1 MMLMCLLGIIE
12 IRPYFLLAR
21 RKTIKLRF
29 IFMILKID
37 SCKLQYMHLKKQ
49 MCVFARVNFIVDIA
63 VYKKTGLKSFET
75 SNVIP
80 QTYLSIADV
89 RGSMGHYYE
98 DIHMKQQ
105 TDKIYDILWD
115 AHSGVPVMKERPI
128 DRMTS
133 RDKRPN
139 QRYVDWKDAK
149 LSASGSSKS
158 TRQYA
163 SRPLPKP
170 PKDRDD
176 ETKISTQVS
185 KLSLRSN
192 DMQDKQE
199 QQPTE
204 PTIKSVSVT
213 KADTQVQ
220 PQDEK
225 QQYHESGQHEH
236 SRDRQSGL
244 TSEGKVDS
252 EQKPT
257 IGSSEANVN
266 KIPPRPRRKKSLTE
280 DLLAPDQSAQR
291 RELVP
296 HMSVS
301 DVQYWL
307 KVLRLDQYT
316 GAFLENEIDG
326 ALLLELDNGVL
337 IGEFGMSKL
346 HAIKL
351 RKFATE
357 GYMPRQ

>member
-1 MMLMCLLGIIE
+1 
-12 IRPYFLLAR
+12 
-21 RKTIKLRF
+21 
-29 IFMILKID
+29 
-37 SCKLQYMHLKKQ
+37 
-49 MCVFARVNFIVDIA
+49 
-63 VYKKTGLKSFET
+63 
-75 SNVIP
+75 
-80 QTYLSIADV
+80 
-89 RGSMGHYYE
+89 
-98 DIHMKQQ
+98 MKQQ

-192 DMQDKQE
+192 EMQDKQE

-204 PTIKSVSVT
+204 PTIKSVSAT

-291 RELVP
+291 CELVP

>member
-1 MMLMCLLGIIE
+1 MC
-12 IRPYFLLAR
+12 FC
-21 RKTIKLRF
+21 T
-29 IFMILKID
+29 
-37 SCKLQYMHLKKQ
+37 C
-49 MCVFARVNFIVDIA
+49 NFILDIA
-63 VYKKTGLKSFET
+63 VYKKTGLKSFES
-75 SNVIP
+75 SNAIP

-89 RGSMGHYYE
+89 RGSMGHHYE
-98 DIHMKQQ
+98 DIQMKQQ

-115 AHSGVPVMKERPI
+115 AHSGVPVMKERPS

-133 RDKRPN
+133 RDERRN
-139 QRYVDWKDAK
+139 RRYVDWKDAK
-149 LSASGSSKS
+149 LSASGNSKS
-158 TRQYA
+158 TRQYT
-163 SRPLPKP
+163 SRPLPKL
-170 PKDRDD
+170 PKDAHD
-176 ETKISTQVS
+176 ETKISKQVN
-185 KLSLRSN
+185 KLSLSSN
-192 DMQDKQE
+192 YTHGKQE
-199 QQPTE
+199 QQPSE
-204 PTIKSVSVT
+204 PTVKSVTTTDV
-213 KADTQVQ
+213 DTRVQ
-220 PQDEK
+220 PQNEK
-225 QQYHESGQHEH
+225 QQDHESGQHEH
-236 SRDRQSGL
+236 SRDKQASV
-244 TSEGKVDS
+244 TSAGKIDS

-257 IGSSEANVN
+257 IGSREANLN
-266 KIPPRPRRKKSLTE
+266 KIPPRPRREKSLSE

-307 KVLRLDQYT
+307 KVLRLDQYA